1 MYDEEIEKA
10 VLYYIIFK
18 NEELDIEESDFINIK
33 NKLIAKA
40 IEELK
45 LEKEE
50 ISILSVQS
58 KIKGNQKQILE
69 YISNLGNNIY
79 GITAEVCYN
88 KLKELSKKRKVF
100 ELAQNILT
108 NVAEEESIDIYIQD
122 CIDKL
127 NKIEKIN
134 TKEKTFVE
142 QIAET
147 TSEIERNYNNRNDYS
162 LYTGIFD
169 LDKLTCGLH
178 NQELTIIGARPGM
191 GKTTLTLQIAQ
202 EIAKK
207 KNVVFAS
214 LEMSQT
220 QLIQKMIAK
229 QSIVNSYKM
238 RLGTLEEGDWE
249 KIAKASIKLSEL
261 NLTINTRVRTIQDI
275 EVIAKRLK
283 NKDKL
288 DLLIIDYIQLLK
300 SQGKF
305 NLREQEVAEIS
316 RRLKL
321 LSLEINIPIIALCQL
336 NRNANIGEPTLADWR
351 ESGSLEQD
359 ADNIIFIYKENEED
373 SITTLKLAKQRAG
386 DIGKVKVK
394 FNKQLST
401 FVNLVRWTYE
411 KSN

>member
-10 VLYYIIFK
+10 ILYYIIFK
-18 NEELDIEESDFINIK
+18 NEELDVEESDFINTR

-45 LEKEE
+45 LEKQD
-50 ISILSVQS
+50 ISILSVQN

-69 YISNLGNNIY
+69 YITNLGNNVF
-79 GITAEVCYN
+79 GITAESCYN
-88 KLKELSKKRKVF
+88 RLKGLSKKRKVF

-108 NVAEEESIDIYIQD
+108 DISEEENIDIYIQD

-127 NKIEKIN
+127 NNIEKIN

-147 TSEIERNYNNRNDYS
+147 TNEIEKNYNNRNDYS

-202 EIAKK
+202 NIAKE
-207 KNVVFAS
+207 KNVVFVS

-220 QLIQKMIAK
+220 QKKQKMIAK

-249 KIAKASIKLSEL
+249 KIARASVQLSEL

-275 EVIAKRLK
+275 EVMAKRLK

-336 NRNANIGEPTLADWR
+336 NRNANTGEPTLADLR

-359 ADNIIFIYKENEED
+359 ADNIIFIYKEDEE
-373 SITTLKLAKQRAG
+373 SNFTTLKLAKQRAG
-386 DIGKVKVK
+386 DVGKVKVK

-401 FVNLVRWTYE
+401 FVNLVR
-411 KSN
+411 

>member
-18 NEELDIEESDFINIK
+18 NEELDIEESDFINMK

-336 NRNANIGEPTLADWR
+336 NRNANIGEPTLADLR

-401 FVNLVRWTYE
+401 FVNLVR
-411 KSN
+411 

>member
-18 NEELDIEESDFINIK
+18 NEELDIEESDFINMK

-275 EVIAKRLK
+275 EVMAKRLK
-283 NKDKL
+283 NKGKL

-336 NRNANIGEPTLADWR
+336 NRNANTGEPTLADLR

-359 ADNIIFIYKENEED
+359 ADNIIFIYKEDEE
-373 SITTLKLAKQRAG
+373 SNLTTLKLAKQRAG

-401 FVNLVRWTYE
+401 FVNLVR
-411 KSN
+411 

>member
-10 VLYYIIFK
+10 ILYYIIFK
-18 NEELDIEESDFINIK
+18 EEELDIEEEDFINIK
-33 NKLIAKA
+33 NKQIARA
-40 IEELK
+40 IKELK
-45 LEKEE
+45 QEKQE
-50 ISILSVQS
+50 ISILSVQN
-58 KIKGNQKQILE
+58 KIQGNQKQILE
-69 YISNLGNNIY
+69 YISSLGDNVY
-79 GITAEVCYN
+79 GITADDCYN
-88 KLKELSKKRKVF
+88 KLKGLSKKRKVF
-100 ELAQNILT
+100 ELAQSILSDIT
-108 NVAEEESIDIYIQD
+108 EKENIDIYIQD
-122 CIDKL
+122 CVDKL

-134 TKEKTFVE
+134 LKEKTFRE
-142 QIAET
+142 QVANT
-147 TSEIERNYNNRNDYS
+147 VTEIENNWRNRDDLS

-169 LDKLTCGLH
+169 LDALTCGLH

-207 KNVVFAS
+207 KNVVFIS
-214 LEMSQT
+214 LEMSDI

-229 QSIVNSYKM
+229 RSIVNSYKM
-238 RLGTLEEGDWE
+238 RLGTLEESDWD
-249 KIAKASIKLSEL
+249 KIAKASVELCEL
-261 NLTINTRVRTIQDI
+261 NLKIDTKARTIQDI
-275 EVIAKRLK
+275 ELMAKRLK
-283 NKDKL
+283 NKNKL

-336 NRNANIGEPTLADWR
+336 NRNANIGEPTLADLR

-359 ADNIIFIYKENEED
+359 ADNIIFIYKEDEE
-373 SITTLKLAKQRAG
+373 SNITTLKLAKQRAG

-401 FVNLVRWTYE
+401 FINLVR
-411 KSN
+411 

>member
-18 NEELDIEESDFINIK
+18 KEELDIEESDFINIK

-45 LEKEE
+45 LEKQD

-58 KIKGNQKQILE
+58 KVKGNQKQILE
-69 YISNLGNNIY
+69 YISNLGNNIF
-79 GITAEVCYN
+79 GITAESCYN

-100 ELAQNILT
+100 ELAQNIIS
-108 NVAEEESIDIYIQD
+108 NVTEEENIDIYIQD

-127 NKIEKIN
+127 NNIEKIN
-134 TKEKTFVE
+134 TKEKTFIE

-147 TSEIERNYNNRNDYS
+147 TNEIEKNYNNRNDYS

-261 NLTINTRVRTIQDI
+261 NLTINTKVRTIQDI
-275 EVIAKRLK
+275 EVMAKRLK

-336 NRNANIGEPTLADWR
+336 NRNANTGEPTLADLR

-359 ADNIIFIYKENEED
+359 ADNIIFIYKEDEE
-373 SITTLKLAKQRAG
+373 SNLTILKLAKQRAG

-401 FVNLVRWTYE
+401 FVNLVR
-411 KSN
+411 

>member
-10 VLYYIIFK
+10 VLYNIIFK
-18 NEELDIEESDFINIK
+18 KEELDIEETDFISTK

-40 IEELK
+40 IQELK
-45 LEKEE
+45 TEKEE

-58 KIKGNQKQILE
+58 KTKGNQKQILE
-69 YISNLGNNIY
+69 YISDLGNNVY
-79 GITAEVCYN
+79 GITAEGCYN

-100 ELAQNILT
+100 ELAQNILS
-108 NVAEEESIDIYIQD
+108 NVTEEESIDIYIQN

-127 NKIEKIN
+127 NNIEKIN
-134 TKEKTFVE
+134 VKEKTFRE
-142 QIAET
+142 QVAET
-147 TSEIERNYNNRNDYS
+147 AKEIEKNWRNREDLS

-202 EIAKK
+202 DIAKE
-207 KNVVFAS
+207 KNVVFVT
-214 LEMSQT
+214 LEMSDI

-229 QSIVNSYKM
+229 QSVIDSYKM
-238 RLGTLEEGDWE
+238 RLGTLEDDDWA
-249 KIAKASIKLSEL
+249 KIAEASVKLSDL
-261 NLTINTRVRTIQDI
+261 NLTINTKVRTIQDVEI
-275 EVIAKRLK
+275 MAKRLK
-283 NKDKL
+283 NKGKI

-300 SQGKF
+300 AKGKF

-321 LSLEINIPIIALCQL
+321 LSLEIDIPIIALCQL
-336 NRNANIGEPTLADWR
+336 NRNANTGEPTLADLR

-359 ADNIIFIYKENEED
+359 ADNIIFIYKENEE
-373 SITTLKLAKQRAG
+373 SNITTLKLAKQRAG
-386 DIGKVKVK
+386 DTGKVKVK
-394 FNKQLST
+394 FIKKIST
-401 FVNLVRWTYE
+401 FVNLVR
-411 KSN
+411 

>member
-18 NEELDIEESDFINIK
+18 KEELDIEESDFINMK

-336 NRNANIGEPTLADWR
+336 NRNANIGEPTLADLR

-373 SITTLKLAKQRAG
+373 NITTLKLAKQRAG

-401 FVNLVRWTYE
+401 FVNLVR
-411 KSN
+411 

>member
-18 NEELDIEESDFINIK
+18 NEELDIEESDFINMK

-108 NVAEEESIDIYIQD
+108 NVSEEESIDIYIQD

-147 TSEIERNYNNRNDYS
+147 TNEIERNYNNRNDYS

-261 NLTINTRVRTIQDI
+261 NLTINTKVRTIQDI

-336 NRNANIGEPTLADWR
+336 NRNANIGEPTLADLR

-401 FVNLVRWTYE
+401 FVNLVR
-411 KSN
+411 

>member
-18 NEELDIEESDFINIK
+18 NEELDIEESDFINMK

-207 KNVVFAS
+207 KNVVFVS

-261 NLTINTRVRTIQDI
+261 NLTINTKVRTIQDI

-336 NRNANIGEPTLADWR
+336 NRNANIGEPTLADLR

-401 FVNLVRWTYE
+401 FVNLVR
-411 KSN
+411 

>member
-18 NEELDIEESDFINIK
+18 EEELDIEEEDFINIK
-33 NKLIAKA
+33 NKQIARA
-40 IEELK
+40 IKELK
-45 LEKEE
+45 QEKQE
-50 ISILSVQS
+50 ISILSVQN
-58 KIKGNQKQILE
+58 KIQGNQKQILE
-69 YISNLGNNIY
+69 YISSLGDNVY
-79 GITAEVCYN
+79 GITADDCYN
-88 KLKELSKKRKVF
+88 KLKGLSKKRKVF
-100 ELAQNILT
+100 ELAQSILSDIT
-108 NVAEEESIDIYIQD
+108 EKENIDIYIQD
-122 CIDKL
+122 CVDKL

-134 TKEKTFVE
+134 LKEKTFRE
-142 QIAET
+142 QVANT
-147 TSEIERNYNNRNDYS
+147 VTEIENNWRNRDDLS

-169 LDKLTCGLH
+169 LDALTCGLH

-207 KNVVFAS
+207 KNVVFIS
-214 LEMSQT
+214 LEMSDI

-229 QSIVNSYKM
+229 RSIVNSYKM
-238 RLGTLEEGDWE
+238 RLGTLEESDWD
-249 KIAKASIKLSEL
+249 KIAKASVELCEL
-261 NLTINTRVRTIQDI
+261 NLKIDTKARTIQDI
-275 EVIAKRLK
+275 ELMAKRLK
-283 NKDKL
+283 NKNKL

-336 NRNANIGEPTLADWR
+336 NRNANIGEPTLADLR

-359 ADNIIFIYKENEED
+359 ADNIIFIYKEDEE
-373 SITTLKLAKQRAG
+373 SNITTLKLAKQRAG

-401 FVNLVRWTYE
+401 FINLVR
-411 KSN
+411 

>member
-10 VLYYIIFK
+10 VLFYIIFK
-18 NEELDIEESDFINIK
+18 QEELDIEEEDFINIK
-33 NKLIAKA
+33 NKTIARA
-40 IEELK
+40 IIK
-45 LEKEE
+45 IKTQKEE
-50 ISILSVQS
+50 ISVLSVQN
-58 KIKGNQKQILE
+58 KIKGKQKEILE
-69 YISNLGNNIY
+69 YISSLGNNIY
-79 GITAEVCYN
+79 GITAEGCYN
-88 KLKELSKKRKVF
+88 RLKELSKKRKMF
-100 ELAQNILT
+100 ELAQNILI
-108 NVAEEESIDIYIQD
+108 NIAEEENIDIYIQD

-127 NKIEKIN
+127 NNIEKIN
-134 TKEKTFVE
+134 TKEKTFME

-147 TSEIERNYNNRNDYS
+147 TTEIEKNYNNRNDLS
-162 LYTGIFD
+162 LYTGILD

-178 NQELTIIGARPGM
+178 NQELTIIGARPAM

-207 KNVVFAS
+207 ENNKNVVFVS

-261 NLTINTRVRTIQDI
+261 NLTINTKVRTIQDI
-275 EVIAKRLK
+275 EVMAKRLK

-336 NRNANIGEPTLADWR
+336 NRNANIGEPTLADLR

-373 SITTLKLAKQRAG
+373 NITTLKLAKQRAG

-401 FVNLVRWTYE
+401 FINLVR
-411 KSN
+411 

>member
-18 NEELDIEESDFINIK
+18 NEELDIEESDFINMK

-45 LEKEE
+45 LEKQD
-50 ISILSVQS
+50 ISILSVQN

-79 GITAEVCYN
+79 GITAESCYN
-88 KLKELSKKRKVF
+88 RLKELSKKRKVF
-100 ELAQNILT
+100 ELAQNILA
-108 NVAEEESIDIYIQD
+108 NVTEEENIDIYIQD

-127 NKIEKIN
+127 NNIEKIN
-134 TKEKTFVE
+134 TKEKTFIE

-147 TSEIERNYNNRNDYS
+147 TSEIEKNYNNRNDYS

-202 EIAKK
+202 NIAKE

-249 KIAKASIKLSEL
+249 KIAKASVQLSEL

-275 EVIAKRLK
+275 EVMAKRLK
-283 NKDKL
+283 NKGKL

-336 NRNANIGEPTLADWR
+336 NRNANTGEPTLADLR

-359 ADNIIFIYKENEED
+359 ADNIIFIYKEDEE
-373 SITTLKLAKQRAG
+373 SNLTTLKLAKQRAG

-401 FVNLVRWTYE
+401 FVNLVRW
-411 KSN
+411 NI

>member
-10 VLYYIIFK
+10 VLYYIILK
-18 NEELDIEESDFINIK
+18 KEELDIEEADFINIK
-33 NKLIAKA
+33 NKMMAKA

-45 LEKEE
+45 LEKQD
-50 ISILSVQS
+50 ISILSVQN
-58 KIKGNQKQILE
+58 KIKGDQKQILE

-79 GITAEVCYN
+79 GITAESCYN
-88 KLKELSKKRKVF
+88 RLKELSKKRKVF
-100 ELAQNILT
+100 ELAQNILA
-108 NVAEEESIDIYIQD
+108 NVAEKENIDIYIQD

-127 NKIEKIN
+127 NNIEKIN

-147 TSEIERNYNNRNDYS
+147 TNEIEKNYNNRNDYS

-202 EIAKK
+202 NIAKE

-229 QSIVNSYKM
+229 QSVVNSYKM

-249 KIAKASIKLSEL
+249 KIARASVQLSEL

-275 EVIAKRLK
+275 EIMAKRLK
-283 NKDKL
+283 NKGKL

-336 NRNANIGEPTLADWR
+336 NRNANTGEPTLADLR

-359 ADNIIFIYKENEED
+359 ADNIIFIYKEDEE
-373 SITTLKLAKQRAG
+373 SNLTILKLAKQRAG

-401 FVNLVRWTYE
+401 FVNLVR
-411 KSN
+411 

>member
-33 NKLIAKA
+33 NKMISKA

-45 LEKEE
+45 LEKED
-50 ISILSVQS
+50 ISILSVQN
-58 KIKGNQKQILE
+58 KIKGDQKQILE

-79 GITAEVCYN
+79 GITAESCYN
-88 KLKELSKKRKVF
+88 RLKELSKKRKVF

-261 NLTINTRVRTIQDI
+261 NLTINTKVRTIQDI

-336 NRNANIGEPTLADWR
+336 NRNANIGEPTLADLR

-401 FVNLVRWTYE
+401 FVNLVR
-411 KSN
+411 